1 MTAAIDDVLIPGQP
15 VDKQRLRDYLRGR
28 EVAVPQSFGG
38 IPDGVTD
45 CSDAIEAA
53 LAASTTVLL
62 VPGAYR
68 TSRPVVL
75 GYGQTLM
82 GVGEGSVLQARPDPF
97 DGAAPVYSQTAWN
110 AVEVVD
116 GYAAVRDLRI
126 VGGAT
131 GIKLYGR
138 DGPCVKT
145 VVENVSIWDAVIGI
159 VLDGYQSPDRPC
171 YWNHVARTLIARPQ
185 LHGVLLTVE
194 TTGDTPNANKFHD
207 VRVYSLSAPMSG
219 CGFFLSAGRF
229 NNSFVDCE
237 ANLHPGAEACLR
249 LGFSTDQTLIVNF
262 YAESLGPVPGIR
274 IDGGSRNTS
283 IVNLFSATGGAPI
296 WDTTAARAYTAINSG
311 FPVRNHLKRT
321 DITEARIARLEL
333 ETDFTEA
340 NSHVVLD
347 PARVVHL
354 VSAWTGPT
362 TAELP
367 DPHPLNGV
375 AQVVKKSDI
384 GPHAVTVTQAGGGG
398 PDGGAVTLTN
408 QGDHVVVVSNSAAWH
423 IVAARYDRPVATWP
437 NPSGASFT
445 RGPFDAD
452 AITNVPFSYSRDA
465 VNEINYRLQETRAIL
480 RALILDLKMAKV
492 FR

>member
-1 MTAAIDDVLIPGQP
+1 MPSAIDDVLIPGQP

-28 EVAVPQSFGG
+28 EIAVPQSFGG

-53 LAASTTVLL
+53 LAASSTVLL

-68 TSRPVVL
+68 ISRPVVL

-97 DGAAPVYSQTAWN
+97 DGAAPVYSQTGWN

-145 VVENVSIWDAVIGI
+145 VVENVSIWDTVIGI
-159 VLDGYQSPDRPC
+159 VLDGYRSPDRPC

-185 LHGVLLTVE
+185 LHGILLTVE
-194 TTGDTPNANKFHD
+194 T
-207 VRVYSLSAPMSG
+207 
-219 CGFFLSAGRF
+219 
-229 NNSFVDCE
+229 
-237 ANLHPGAEACLR
+237 
-249 LGFSTDQTLIVNF
+249 
-262 YAESLGPVPGIR
+262 
-274 IDGGSRNTS
+274 
-283 IVNLFSATGGAPI
+283 TGGAPI

-321 DITEARIARLEL
+321 EITEARVSRLEL

-375 AQVVKKSDI
+375 VQVVKKSDI
-384 GPHAVTVTQAGGGG
+384 GSHAVTVTQAGGGG

-408 QGDHVVVVSNSAAWH
+408 QGDHVVVVVSNSAAWH
-423 IVAARYDRPVATWP
+423 IVAARYDRPVAMWP

-465 VNEINYRLQETRAIL
+465 VNELNYRLQETRAIL